1 MNASKG
7 IIIGDD
13 GKSRCAWC
21 GDDPLYVHYHDTEW
35 GVETK
40 DDKRLYEKMCLEGF
54 QAGLSWLTIL
64 RKRENFR
71 RAFADFD
78 FHKVA
83 QFDESKVEKLLQ
95 DEGIIRHRGKIEA
108 AIHNA
113 KLIPALIQEHGSLWD
128 YFKQFRPNPDNRPHP
143 VSYEEVQKLAIT
155 EESKRLAK
163 DLKKRGFKFLGP
175 TTMYAHMQAMGLV
188 NDHLENCYFRK
199 IGKNI

>member
-1 MNASKG
+1 MSSAEG

-13 GKSRCAWC
+13 GKARCAWC
-21 GDDPLYVHYHDTEW
+21 GNDPLYMHYHDTEW

-71 RAFADFD
+71 HAFADFD
-78 FHKVA
+78 FREVA
-83 QFDESKVEKLLQ
+83 LFDENKVEALLKN
-95 DEGIIRHRGKIEA
+95 EGIIRHRGKIEA
-108 AIHNA
+108 AINNA
-113 KLIPALIQEHGSLWD
+113 KLVPKLIEEHGSLWN
-128 YFKQFRPNPDNRPHP
+128 YFIQFRPTPEDRPHP
-143 VSYEEVQKLAIT
+143 VSYEEVQKLAVT
-155 EESKRLAK
+155 ENSKKLAK

-188 NDHLENCYFRK
+188 NDHLDNCDFRK
-199 IGKNI
+199 IGKDI

>member
-128 YFKQFRPNPDNRPHP
+128 YFKQFQPNPDNRPHP

>member
-128 YFKQFRPNPDNRPHP
+128 YFKQFQPNPDNRPHP

-175 TTMYAHMQAMGLV
+175 RTMYAHMQAMGLV

>member
-128 YFKQFRPNPDNRPHP
+128 YFKQFQPNPDNRPHP

-163 DLKKRGFKFLGP
+163 DLKKRGFKFVGS
-175 TTMYAHMQAMGLV
+175 TICYAFMQATGMV
-188 NDHLENCYFRK
+188 NDHLVGCFRY
-199 IGKNI
+199 GDST